1 MVIYLQLIVESPI
14 LEIINQIFKE
24 NQYEVA
30 NLWSARRI
38 EFAPVN

>member
-1 MVIYLQLIVESPI
+1 MVK
-14 LEIINQIFKE
+14 IIHQIFKE
-24 NQYEVA
+24 KQYEVA